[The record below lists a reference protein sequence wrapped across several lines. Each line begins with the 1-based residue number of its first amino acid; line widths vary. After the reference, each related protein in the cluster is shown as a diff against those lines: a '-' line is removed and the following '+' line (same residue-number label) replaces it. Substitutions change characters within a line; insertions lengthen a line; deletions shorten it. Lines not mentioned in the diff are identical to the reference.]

1 MRNKGIHIIGFLLFA
16 LLNSCTPTSVKTI
29 DWQGHRGARGEMPEN
44 TIPAFLHALSVGVQT
59 LEMDVVISADGLVVV
74 SHEPFFNSEIC
85 AEVPDSLNNIYQLS
99 YAGVRQVDCGS
110 KQNSRF
116 PNQQNVAASKPLL
129 QEVIEASET
138 KAKEIGRELPF
149 YNIEIKSRPEWDGVY
164 HPEIGEY
171 ADRVMKVIESSQ
183 IGDRYTI
190 QSFDLRTLKYL
201 HKVYPKTKLVLLTED
216 DIPLEDLLGELE
228 FIPEVYSP
236 YFKLLNS
243 AVVKQAQEKGMKVIP
258 WTVNDTTNMKAMI
271 DLGVDGIITDYPTVA
286 ISRFSSGK

>member
-59 LEMDVVISADGLVVV
+59 LEMDVVISADGLVVA
-74 SHEPFFNSEIC
+74 SHEPFFDSEIC

-99 YAGVRQVDCGS
+99 YTEVRQVDCGS
-110 KQNSRF
+110 KQNPRF

-171 ADRVMKVIESSQ
+171 ADRVMEVVESSQ

-201 HKVYPKTKLVLLTED
+201 HKVYPKTRLVLLTED
-216 DIPLEDLLGELE
+216 YIPFEDLLSELE

-258 WTVNDTTNMKAMI
+258 WTVNDTINMKAMI
-271 DLGVDGIITDYPTVA
+271 DLGVDGIITDYPTTA

>member
-1 MRNKGIHIIGFLLFA
+1 MRNKGIYILGFLLFA
-16 LLNSCTPTSVKTI
+16 FLNSCTPTSVKTI

-44 TIPAFLHALSVGVQT
+44 TIPAFMHALSVGVQT

-99 YAGVRQVDCGS
+99 YAEVRQVDCAS
-110 KQNSRF
+110 KQNPRF

-129 QEVIEASET
+129 YEVIEASEA

-171 ADRVMKVIESSQ
+171 SDRVMEVVESSQ

-201 HKVYPKTKLVLLTED
+201 QKVYPKTKLVLLTED
-216 DIPLEDLLGELE
+216 DTPLEDLLSELE
-228 FIPEVYSP
+228 FTPEVYSP

-258 WTVNDTTNMKAMI
+258 WTVNDTASMKAMI
-271 DLGVDGIITDYPTVA
+271 DLGVDGIITDYPSTA